1 MRHSSVLFALA
12 LIAPIFAASLA
23 EAHGPTRQKVTET
36 IVIDAPVD
44 KVWAVLGNFQDM
56 TWHPLIAKTEG
67 KGGNSVN
74 ATRVLTLKA
83 GGITDELLTKYQDG
97 KMMFYEITKV
107 DVKVLPVSNFS
118 SRFTVEDQ
126 EGKTLV
132 KWRTAFYRGYPNN
145 DPPPELSDEAAV
157 KSVTAHI
164 KAGLKGLKAKI
175 EGGGS

>member
-1 MRHSSVLFALA
+1 MRHFNVLLALA
-12 LIAPIFAASLA
+12 LITPIFAVSLA

-56 TWHPLIAKTEG
+56 DWHPLVTKTEG
-67 KGGNSVN
+67 EGGNSVD
-74 ATRVLTLKA
+74 ATRVLTLKS
-83 GGITDELLTKYQDG
+83 GGKTDELLTKYKDG

-126 EGKTLV
+126 DGKTLV
-132 KWRTAFYRGYPNN
+132 QWRAAFYRGYPNN
-145 DPPPELSDEAAV
+145 DPPPELNDEAAV
-157 KSVTAHI
+157 TSIKAFV
-164 KAGLKGLKAKI
+164 KAGLEGLKSKV